1 METAYPLQAPSTPI
15 AAHSVAHPVIRVPCR
30 VPDHLYTRH
39 PAQREAALKKTRD
52 RRSRMHKPVISRIP
66 WALLDELEH
75 EKYKLAGEK
84 AVTMLFDH
92 G

>member
-1 METAYPLQAPSTPI
+1 MRVRFGYSAGTIPLT
-15 AAHSVAHPVIRVPCR
+15 
-30 VPDHLYTRH
+30 TRH
-39 PAQREAALKKTRD
+39 SQLTFTTHHAQKTRD
-52 RRSRMHKPVISRIP
+52 RRARNHRPVVSRIP

-84 AVTMLFDH
+84 AVNLLFDH